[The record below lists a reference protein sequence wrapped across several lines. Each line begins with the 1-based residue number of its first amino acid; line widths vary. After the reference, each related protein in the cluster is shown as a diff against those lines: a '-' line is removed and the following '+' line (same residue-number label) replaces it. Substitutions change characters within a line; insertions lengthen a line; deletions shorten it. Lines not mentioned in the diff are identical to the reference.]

1 MHVRRYEYFHAPID
15 SFPCQKTV
23 SVDKITRV
31 KLFMTPYPADI
42 AIRVS
47 VRDTLNVQTGHLL
60 FIYFNFL
67 IHDIVLK

>member
-1 MHVRRYEYFHAPID
+1 
-15 SFPCQKTV
+15 
-23 SVDKITRV
+23 
-31 KLFMTPYPADI
+31 MTPYPADT

-47 VRDTLNVQTGHLL
+47 VRDTLNVQTEQLL

>member
-1 MHVRRYEYFHAPID
+1 
-15 SFPCQKTV
+15 
-23 SVDKITRV
+23 
-31 KLFMTPYPADI
+31 MTPYPADI

-60 FIYFNFL
+60 FMYFNFL